1 MDKLTKYRQLI
12 KQLLLEQVALAERPP
27 LAEVETIPVFDEEHD
42 DYLIRDVGW
51 LQRKRVRNTL
61 LDVRLR
67 NGKIWIEEDWTEE
80 GLATALLEA
89 GVPKED
95 ILLAFHAPEIRQYTE
110 FAVACNIAKQKK
122 EPRC

>member
-12 KQLLLEQVALAERPP
+12 KQLLLEQVALAERSP
-27 LAEVETIPVFDEEHD
+27 LAEVETIPVFDEERD

-95 ILLAFHAPEIRQYTE
+95 IVLAFHAPEMRQYTE
-110 FAVACNIAKQKK
+110 FAVA
-122 EPRC
+122 

>member
-12 KQLLLEQVALAERPP
+12 KELLLEQVSFAERSP
-27 LAEVETIPVFDEEHD
+27 LSEVETIPVFDEQHD

-80 GLATALLEA
+80 GFATALLEA
-89 GVPKED
+89 GVPESD
-95 ILLAFHAPEIRQYTE
+95 IVLGFQPPEMRQFTE
-110 FAVACNIAKQKK
+110 FAVA
-122 EPRC
+122 